1 MPAKYRQVAPRGSA
15 AKRHP
20 PRGEAASAIG
30 CKMHA
35 PFMNTARC
43 RADAYFARH
52 DERFPIPDVSVPRS
66 AAHLGGV
73 LLTIDRRIREGVL
86 FLYTVGEELVAPVS

>member
-1 MPAKYRQVAPRGSA
+1 
-15 AKRHP
+15 
-20 PRGEAASAIG
+20 
-30 CKMHA
+30 
-35 PFMNTARC
+35 MNTARC

-86 FLYTVGEELVAPVS
+86 FLYTVGEELVARSRSRMLVARARPDAGRRLGRIASEMEHG